1 MPTLIRRQC
10 HIAAAAVV
18 RIIFL
23 LQLLRLENVQKE
35 KKNSAVSPPLIS
47 FDFDFSFLF
56 SLLSPYVCVDISLV
70 RLSSFLNFIMYFF
83 LDSSSSFL
91 DGRSKQQQRT
101 KQQHQGFFLTQLRF
115 PYAHSA

>member
-10 HIAAAAVV
+10 HIAAAAAVV

-47 FDFDFSFLF
+47 FDFDFF
-56 SLLSPYVCVDISLV
+56 
-70 RLSSFLNFIMYFF
+70 
-83 LDSSSSFL
+83 SSSFSL
-91 DGRSKQQQRT
+91 CVCGYIPRT
-101 KQQHQGFFLTQLRF
+101 
-115 PYAHSA
+115 P

>member
-10 HIAAAAVV
+10 HIAAAAAVV

-47 FDFDFSFLF
+47 FDFDFFP
-56 SLLSPYVCVDISLV
+56 LLSPYVCVDISLV

-91 DGRSKQQQRT
+91 DGRSKQQQQRT